1 MPRVKRSTRRKDR
14 RKKIL
19 KAASG
24 YFGGKSR
31 LHRFAKLAVE
41 KAGIYAFRD
50 RRVRKREFRRL
61 WVVRI
66 NAAARLNQLSYS
78 QFMRGL
84 KSAGVTIDRKVLADI
99 AFFDAAAFKALVDR
113 AKLALSPA

>member
-1 MPRVKRSTRRKDR
+1 MPRVKRSTRRRER

-24 YFGGKSR
+24 YYGGKSR

-41 KAGIYAFRD
+41 KAGVYAFRD

-66 NAAARLNQLSYS
+66 NAAARLNEMSYS

-84 KSAGVTIDRKVLADI
+84 KSAGVEIDRKVLADI
-99 AFFDAAAFKALVDR
+99 ALKDSNAFKVLVDR
-113 AKLALSPA
+113 AKQSLA